1 MNDELRMTRAEE
13 LMERAG
19 RCLADTYARFP
30 VVLDRGEGCRVWDV
44 EGKEYLDFVAGIAVC
59 ALGHCHPAVVRAVQ
73 NQAAKLLHVS
83 NLYHI
88 EPQIRLAELLC
99 EHSFADRVF
108 FCNSG
113 AEANEAAIKLA
124 RKYAKDHGSA
134 ERIEII
140 TMEGGFHGRTVAALT
155 ATAQAKY
162 QKGFEP
168 LVPGFRYVPFDD
180 LRAAEGA
187 IGAHTAAILVEPI
200 QGEGGIRVPSE
211 GYLQGLRKLCDTTGT
226 LLIFDEVQTGVGRT
240 GRLFAYEHW
249 GVEPDIM
256 VLAKAL
262 GGGLPIGAMLAKE
275 EVAASFSPGTHAATF
290 GGNPLV
296 TAAAFATVTTILTEN
311 LTRRAGQMGER
322 LMHALRSV
330 QTTHKRVKAIRGEG
344 LLVGMELDGEVRPV
358 LTRCLEQGLLLSSA
372 GEKVIRFAPPLIVG
386 EEEVKR
392 AVDILDTVLGEGT
405 G

>member
-1 MNDELRMTRAEE
+1 M
-13 LMERAG
+13 
-19 RCLADTYARFP
+19 ADTYARFP

-44 EGKEYLDFVAGIAVC
+44 AGKEYLDFVAGIAVC

-73 NQAAKLLHVS
+73 TQAAKLLHVS

-124 RKYAKDHGSA
+124 RKYAKEQGNG

-168 LVPGFRYVPFDD
+168 LLPGFHYVPFDD
-180 LRAAEGA
+180 LGAAERAVGTQ
-187 IGAHTAAILVEPI
+187 TAAILVEPI
-200 QGEGGIRVPSE
+200 QGEGGICVPSE
-211 GYLQGLRKLCDTTGT
+211 GYLQGLRKLCDAAGA
-226 LLIFDEVQTGVGRT
+226 LLVFDEVQTGIGRT

-275 EVAASFSPGTHAATF
+275 EIAASFTPGTHAATF

-296 TAAAFATVTTILTEN
+296 TAAALATLTTILEEN
-311 LTRRAGQMGER
+311 LAQRAAQMGGR
-322 LMHALRSV
+322 LMHQLRSI
-330 QTTHKRVKAIRGEG
+330 QGDRRGVKAIRGEG
-344 LLVGMELDGEVRPV
+344 LLVGMELDREVRPV
-358 LTRCLEQGLLLSSA
+358 LARCLDAGLLLSSA

-386 EEEVKR
+386 EEEVQR
-392 AVDILDTVLGEGT
+392 AVDILDTVLREGT
-405 G
+405 A

>member
-1 MNDELRMTRAEE
+1 MTRADE
-13 LMERAG
+13 LMTRAG
-19 RCLADTYARFP
+19 RCLANTYARFP
-30 VVLDRGEGCRVWDV
+30 VVLERGEGCRVWDV

-73 NQAAKLLHVS
+73 DQAAKLLHVS
-83 NLYHI
+83 NLYYI
-88 EPQIRLAELLC
+88 EPQIRLAGLLC

-124 RKYAKDHGSA
+124 RKHAKEHGGA

-140 TMEGGFHGRTVAALT
+140 TMEGGFHGRTIAALT

-168 LVPGFRYVPFDD
+168 LLPGFRYVPFDD
-180 LRAAEGA
+180 LRAVEAA
-187 IGAHTAAILVEPI
+187 VGAHTAAILVEPI

-211 GYLQGLRKLCDTTGT
+211 GYLQGLRKLCDTTGA

-262 GGGLPIGAMLAKE
+262 GGGLPIGAMLATE
-275 EVAASFSPGTHAATF
+275 AVAASFTPGTHAATF

-296 TAAAFATVTTILTEN
+296 TAAAWATLTTILEEN
-311 LTRRAGQMGER
+311 LARRAAQMGGK
-322 LMHALRSV
+322 LMDALRSV
-330 QTTHKRVKAIRGEG
+330 QQAHPGVKAIRGLG
-344 LLVGMELDGEVRPV
+344 LLVGMELDREVRPV
-358 LTRCLEQGLLLSSA
+358 LARCLDRGLLLSGA
-372 GEKVIRFAPPLIVG
+372 GEKVIRFAPPLIVD
-386 EEEVKR
+386 EHEVKR
-392 AVDILDTVLGEGT
+392 AVDILDTVLGEST
-405 G
+405 A

>member
-1 MNDELRMTRAEE
+1 MSETED
-13 LMERAG
+13 LMARAG

-30 VVLDRGEGCRVWDV
+30 VVLVRGEGCRVWDV

-59 ALGHCHPAVVRAVQ
+59 ALGHSHPAVVQAVRT
-73 NQAAKLLHVS
+73 QAARLLHVS
-83 NLYHI
+83 NLYYI
-88 EPQIRLAELLC
+88 EHQIRLAELLC
-99 EHSFADRVF
+99 QHSFADRVF

-124 RKYAKDHGSA
+124 RKYAKDHGGA

-140 TMEGGFHGRTVAALT
+140 TMEGGFHGRTIAALT

-168 LVPGFRYVPFDD
+168 LLPGFHYVPFDD
-180 LRAAEGA
+180 LGAVERAAGD
-187 IGAHTAAILVEPI
+187 HSAAILVEPI

-211 GYLQGLRKLCDTTGT
+211 GYLQGLRKLCDSTGT

-240 GRLFAYEHW
+240 GRLFAHEHW

-256 VLAKAL
+256 VLAKGL

-275 EVAASFSPGTHAATF
+275 AVAASFTPGTHAATF

-296 TAAAFATVTTILTEN
+296 TAAALATLTTILDED
-311 LTRRAGQMGER
+311 LVQHAAQMGGR
-322 LMHALRSV
+322 LMHELQRIQRAHRTV
-330 QTTHKRVKAIRGEG
+330 TAIRGEG
-344 LLVGMELDGEVRPV
+344 LLVGMELDREVRPV
-358 LTRCLEQGLLLSSA
+358 LARCLEQGLLVSSA
-372 GEKVIRFAPPLIVG
+372 GETVIRFAPPLIVG
-386 EEEVKR
+386 QEEVKR
-392 AVDILDTVLGEGT
+392 AVDVLDTVLGEVT